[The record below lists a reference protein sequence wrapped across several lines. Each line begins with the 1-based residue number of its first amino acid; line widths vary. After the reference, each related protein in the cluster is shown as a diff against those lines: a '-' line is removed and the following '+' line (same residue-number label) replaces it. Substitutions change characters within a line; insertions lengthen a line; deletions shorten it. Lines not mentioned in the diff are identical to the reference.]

1 MKTKIINYDH
11 IKEESING
19 KIIRV
24 KGLIINSK
32 KEILLAEAYTTI
44 QFPGGHLEEGETLQE
59 GLKREIL
66 EETGI
71 ILNQDYEPF
80 FCLKYFLKDY
90 PVKGN
95 NRSIEIYYFY
105 IYTDKIYNLD
115 NIYLDDQ
122 EKNGNFN
129 LNYIKLKNIKKYLR
143 ENPGN
148 LAINKIVAN
157 EMLTAIKYLKKSG
170 VCR

>member
-11 IKEESING
+11 IKEESIND

-44 QFPGGHLEEGETLQE
+44 QFPGGHLEKGETLQE